1 MESHIHPWQGTSY
14 SAVTVAP
21 GTRPIAGE
29 PHVPGSKY
37 ATVRA
42 VLAAALAAGP
52 STVAGIP
59 WSEDTVVLLGALRA
73 VGVGIEQI
81 GPDDLTIMGCGGNF
95 PIQGPVSIDM
105 GNAGA
110 VLRFCLGTL
119 SLLPEVTFT
128 TPYPISL
135 GRRPNADLL
144 DALAQIGVQV
154 AAAGPDGTL
163 PITLRRGAPH
173 GGSIRVSGA
182 RGSQYLSALL
192 YLAPLVAAATGQSLD
207 IHVYD
212 ALRSADFVRLTIAM
226 LHEAGVEVTCD
237 AAFRHFTVTGF
248 YQPHHWQ
255 LSRDWPTMA
264 LWMVAG
270 AMTGGE
276 IHSPPLDSASIEGQA
291 ILAALAALGAPYARI
306 PSAQA
311 SRYGPAGWGG
321 TQPAIH
327 GTDLAGDAII
337 DSVPVLAAL
346 AAVATGTTTFHQ
358 VANLRLKESDRISD
372 LCAEFRKVGVVA
384 IPGEDTITIIGQPHG
399 LAGGVTVDAHG
410 DHRLAMALALL
421 ALRCRAPLTITGA
434 QHVAKSYPAF
444 WDELARLGAD
454 VAPLTQP

>member
-1 MESHIHPWQGTSY
+1 MESHIRPWQGTISP
-14 SAVTVAP
+14 AVTVAP

-42 VLAAALAAGP
+42 VLAAALAAGQ
-52 STVAGIP
+52 STIAGIP
-59 WSEDTVVLLGALRA
+59 WTDDTMVLLGALRA
-73 VGVGIEQI
+73 VGVGIEQV
-81 GPDDLTIMGCGGNF
+81 GPEDLTIMGCGGNF
-95 PIQGPVSIDM
+95 PMQGPVSIDV

-110 VLRFCLGTL
+110 VLRFCMGAL

-128 TPYPISL
+128 TPYPTSL
-135 GRRPNADLL
+135 GRRPNGDLL

-173 GGSIRVSGA
+173 GGPISVSGA

-192 YLAPLVAAATGQSLD
+192 YLAPLVAAATGQSLE
-207 IHVYD
+207 IHVRD
-212 ALRSADFVRLTIAM
+212 ELRSADFVRLTIAM
-226 LHEAGVEVTCD
+226 LHEAGVEVTSD
-237 AAFRHFTVTGF
+237 PAFRQFTVAGF
-248 YQPHHWQ
+248 YQPHQWQ

-264 LWMVAG
+264 LWMAAG
-270 AMTGGE
+270 AMTGGA
-276 IHSPPLDSASIEGQA
+276 IQSPPLDAETVEGQA
-291 ILAALAALGAPYARI
+291 LLAALAALGAPYARI
-306 PSAQA
+306 A
-311 SRYGPAGWGG
+311 SSPLPRYGPAGWGG
-321 TQPAIH
+321 THPFLR
-327 GTDLAGDAII
+327 GMELAGDTII

-372 LCAEFRKVGVVA
+372 LCAEFHKVGVVA

-399 LAGGVTVDAHG
+399 LTGGVTVDAHG

-444 WDELARLGAD
+444 WDELARLGAH
-454 VAPLTQP
+454 VVPLTHP